1 MIRDP
6 SDGSVR
12 EKPVLDTNTS
22 GLAPAMTKQ
31 QAEELARLERSRQ
44 WLSQYRTNPEGVARL
59 MGETG
64 PASQGE
70 D

>member
-12 EKPVLDTNTS
+12 EKPVLQTETT
-22 GLAPAMTKQ
+22 GLPVTKE

-44 WLSQYRTNPEGVARL
+44 WLSKYRTDPESVAR
-59 MGETG
+59 MNGETG
-64 PASQGE
+64 E
-70 D
+70 